1 MVETCLHTGCSSIH
15 GPSGGPAGRTLL
27 QATWT
32 CRIPLSP
39 PPAKCRLLHTGASL
53 PPAWKTGVLVPCSR
67 DLSTGEEE
75 GCSHPQPRIS
85 CLLPGSHCPSPERE
99 DVHWAYTASHS
110 CLFSSSNY
118 SWCLAQH
125 LTPRR
130 NSIKAGQV
138 NDSAYPDSPVSS
150 FTSPSLSHLH
160 LPVTFG
166 HRSTP
171 P

>member
-1 MVETCLHTGCSSIH
+1 MSGRNLSAHRLLLHPWPVRR
-15 GPSGGPAGRTLL
+15 PSGTDAASGNVDLPDT
-27 QATWT
+27 TV
-32 CRIPLSP
+32 PSP
-39 PPAKCRLLHTGASL
+39 REVLYTGASL

-75 GCSHPQPRIS
+75 GCSHLQPRIS

-150 FTSPSLSHLH
+150 FTRPSLSHLH